1 MYVFVSMYVV
11 LKISCKRFSLTIFF
25 ISCFKLH
32 AQDFLQIFLVFF
44 NFFFIFILNFDFKF
58 PVQDGS
64 KLGPFT
70 LSPGHQRAG
79 GNIFLCQQN
88 LLFNLVF
95 VHMATIAAYINP
107 ILGLSDQMYKL
118 SIALSITKNVKLYF
132 WFKVFILIYF
142 FLKVSS

>member
-1 MYVFVSMYVV
+1 MYVFVCMYVV

-79 GNIFLCQQN
+79 GNIYLCQQN

-95 VHMATIAAYINP
+95 VHICLCILSYFHLMYLKSSFAPTAALARRRAGP
-107 ILGLSDQMYKL
+107 RGDSG
-118 SIALSITKNVKLYF
+118 
-132 WFKVFILIYF
+132 
-142 FLKVSS
+142 